1 MASTAR
7 LLLLISTPRRVT
19 ARGRQ
24 LDLRYLLFMS
34 ALSEQSVKTIAL
46 SIDDPVREDAMG
58 VPNAL
63 VVCGFFQARIV
74 AWQTTANECQ

>member
-24 LDLRYLLFMS
+24 LDLRYLLFMP
-34 ALSEQSVKTIAL
+34 ALPEQSVKTIAL
-46 SIDDPVREDAMG
+46 GIDDPVREDAMG
-58 VPNAL
+58 VRNVL
-63 VVCGFFQARIV
+63 VVCGFSQVRIV
-74 AWQTTANECQ
+74 AWPTTANDCH